1 MEFSMALPELLWP
14 DLLGLLGVALI
25 VLAYAL
31 LQSDTWRQQDRIYS
45 LANAIGAALIL
56 FSLAFDFNLSAAAM
70 ELCWLVISL
79 YGLWKHWNG
88 QHHDEGTSDKGT
100 SA

>member
-1 MEFSMALPELLWP
+1 MEFSMTLPELLWP
-14 DLLGLLGVALI
+14 DLLGLAGVALI

-56 FSLAFDFNLSAAAM
+56 VSLAFDFNLSAAAM

-79 YGLWKHWNG
+79 YGLWRHWNTQG
-88 QHHDEGTSDKGT
+88 NSHDKGNP
-100 SA
+100 A